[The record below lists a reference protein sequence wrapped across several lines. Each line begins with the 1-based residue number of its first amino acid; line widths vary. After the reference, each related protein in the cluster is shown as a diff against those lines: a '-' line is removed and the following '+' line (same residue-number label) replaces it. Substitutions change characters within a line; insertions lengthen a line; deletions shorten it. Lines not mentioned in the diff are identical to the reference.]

1 MAAFGRPLPGRVLV
15 GAAVAG
21 TALWGGLVPAL
32 LLLAGAVALHRAT
45 ARGRGRAPHPGPA
58 VAPSPAPAAGPAET
72 RAALRRVAT
81 SVGWAL
87 AGWATLLL
95 LLALDARA
103 SGPSGADSPA
113 WAAGT
118 FVALLL
124 PGVLLGGLVHGV
136 RAARRAHGTTAAS
149 PAGR

>member
-1 MAAFGRPLPGRVLV
+1 MAAFGRPLL
-15 GAAVAG
+15 GAAVAAA
-21 TALWGGLVPAL
+21 ALWGGVVPAL
-32 LLLAGAVALHRAT
+32 LLLVGAAAVQRAT
-45 ARGRGRAPHPGPA
+45 ALRGVPAPRPAPA
-58 VAPSPAPAAGPAET
+58 VAPDGPRAGGVADA
-72 RAALRRVAT
+72 RVVDVWAALRRVAT

-87 AGWATLLL
+87 AAWGATLL

>member
-1 MAAFGRPLPGRVLV
+1 MAAPGRVLV

-32 LLLAGAVALHRAT
+32 LLLAGAVAVQRAT

-58 VAPSPAPAAGPAET
+58 VAPSAAPAAGPAET

-103 SGPSGADSPA
+103 ADPPGADAPA
-113 WAAGT
+113 LAAGT

-124 PGVLLGGLVHGV
+124 PVVLLGGLVHGV